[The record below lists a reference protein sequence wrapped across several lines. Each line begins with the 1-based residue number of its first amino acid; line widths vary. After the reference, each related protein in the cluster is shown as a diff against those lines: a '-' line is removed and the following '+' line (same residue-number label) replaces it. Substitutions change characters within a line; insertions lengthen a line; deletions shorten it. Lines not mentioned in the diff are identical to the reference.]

1 MVRRGACLGSR
12 ISQGTP
18 PKRPYSLSIAGSRQV
33 DQRQRLHPG
42 ALDANGYFRSH
53 DRLEQ
58 QPQGILGEGFAHRLH
73 GSRGQGRIMQ

>member
-12 ISQGTP
+12 ISQGNATE
-18 PKRPYSLSIAGSRQV
+18 KAVFAVDAGSRQV

-42 ALDANGYFRSH
+42 ALHANGYFRSH